1 MDLQW
6 ISGLLDVFLL
16 NFYFA
21 DRFSRFSSLLVF
33 SMGAIWLFVL
43 LYSTTTK
50 LFSSKQLGVGYGL
63 G

>member
-1 MDLQW
+1 
-6 ISGLLDVFLL
+6 
-16 NFYFA
+16 
-21 DRFSRFSSLLVF
+21 
-33 SMGAIWLFVL
+33 MGAIWLFVL

>member
-21 DRFSRFSSLLVF
+21 DLFSRFNSLLVF
-33 SMGAIWLFVL
+33 
-43 LYSTTTK
+43 
-50 LFSSKQLGVGYGL
+50 
-63 G
+63 